1 MIDLTVILNKATDFN
16 FKQTIKK
23 SDRFCLDC
31 AEFRQR
37 YTTSSSKSKF
47 GAR

>member
-23 SDRFCLDC
+23 ATDFV
-31 AEFRQR
+31 
-37 YTTSSSKSKF
+37 
-47 GAR
+47 